1 MGVGLYSSLM
11 GSFNI
16 STPILLIKSF
26 PIYALTQVA
35 RDQGILERSFK
46 TNYLSDPWTLP
57 KSDTLVDED
66 GTTGMASPLS
76 AAEVAYGIIQEK
88 TVGECSSRLAEE

>member
-16 STPILLIKSF
+16 SAPILSVMSF

-35 RDQGILERSFK
+35 REQGFLERSFK
-46 TNYLSDPWTLP
+46 TTYLSDPWALP
-57 KSDTLVDED
+57 KLNTLVNEDEAI
-66 GTTGMASPLS
+66 GMASPLS
-76 AAEVAYGIIQEK
+76 VVEVAYR
-88 TVGECSSRLAEE
+88 TV